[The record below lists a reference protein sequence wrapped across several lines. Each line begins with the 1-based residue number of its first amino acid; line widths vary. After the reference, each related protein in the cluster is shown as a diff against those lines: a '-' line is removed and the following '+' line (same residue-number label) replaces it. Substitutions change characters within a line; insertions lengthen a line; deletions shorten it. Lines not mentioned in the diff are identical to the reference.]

1 MNISFITGEKVY
13 LRPLERDDLNEKYL
27 GWLNDPEVNRYL
39 ETGLFPYT
47 KNQLEQYYERLAG
60 TTDKV
65 ILAVAEKGSD
75 LHIGNVKLEP
85 INWVHRTA
93 VFGILIGDKSKW
105 GKSYGTEATR
115 LAVEYAFNRL
125 NLRKVSLGVV
135 ADNTA
140 AFKTYQKLGF
150 VVEGTKRQE
159 VFLCGD
165 FVDVLWM
172 GLLKE
177 EYQTHRLPADRP
189 SAVDG

>member
-1 MNISFITGEKVY
+1 MKTAYAIGEKVY
-13 LRPLERDDLNEKYL
+13 LHPLERDDLNENYL
-27 GWLNDPEVNRYL
+27 DWLNDPEVNRYL
-39 ETGLFPYT
+39 ESGRFPYT
-47 KNQLEQYYERLAG
+47 KAQLEQFYDRLSG

-85 INWVHRTA
+85 INWVDRTT
-93 VFGILIGDKSKW
+93 VLGILIGDKIKW
-105 GKSYGTEATR
+105 GMGYGTEATR
-115 LAVEYAFNRL
+115 LAVEYAFDRL

-140 AFKTYQKLGF
+140 AFKTYRKLGF

>member
-1 MNISFITGEKVY
+1 MNIAFITGEKVY
-13 LRPLERDDLNEKYL
+13 LRPLESDDLNAKYL

-39 ETGLFPYT
+39 EIGLFPYT
-47 KNQLEQYYERLAG
+47 KHQLEQYYDRLAE
-60 TTDKV
+60 TTNNV
-65 ILAVAEKGSD
+65 ILAVAEKATD

-105 GKSYGTEATR
+105 GNGYGTEATK
-115 LAVEYAFNRL
+115 LALDYAFDRL

-135 ADNTA
+135 VDNTA

-165 FVDVLWM
+165 FMDVLWM

-177 EYQTHRLPADRP
+177 EYQTHRMGTIGQ